1 MKLRFELLAV
11 VLFAATP
18 LLAASHE
25 QVELAEVPLG
35 CVKIDLEA
43 AGSNSALDQ
52 SWQSW
57 CDLREDVEEITC
69 FDQAEDGV
77 FIERVTFKAEYILKR
92 RSAGERTCPPLLSS
106 ITKPII
112 RD

>member
-1 MKLRFELLAV
+1 MKVRFEFLAFS
-11 VLFAATP
+11 LFAATHS
-18 LLAASHE
+18 LAASHE
-25 QVELAEVPLG
+25 QVDHAQVSLG

-43 AGSNSALDQ
+43 AGSDPALDQ

-57 CDLREDVEEITC
+57 CDLREDLEKITC
-69 FDQAEDGV
+69 FDQDEDGV
-77 FIERVTFKAEYILKR
+77 FIERVTFKAEHILKR